1 MTKLG
6 IISTYQRLLYT
17 SAVKKDFYKSSRS
30 FASSPGSGA
39 QEGQAG
45 VGNEISKTTEGSSK
59 ENTTTAEEGRGGNET
74 FTTMAQQNENLQTSN
89 LHRSDHEKSFDF
101 KTGHIGGTP
110 IQQIH
115 VDKLKS
121 NLEDA

>member
-74 FTTMAQQNENLQTSN
+74 FTTMAQQNENFQTSN
-89 LHRSDHEKSFDF
+89 SHLIVTSTSISVVTSSKSSSSLPSFL
-101 KTGHIGGTP
+101 TENPPEI
-110 IQQIH
+110 
-115 VDKLKS
+115 S
-121 NLEDA
+121 